1 MFVVKININKKIL
14 CEDLFESSVKLVF
27 AEVHTLFLVM
37 HPCFK
42 AKFTIF
48 LDVILIYAHQPIP
61 LIVKAWGKTSATHI
75 IPQSSPY
82 DSTDTKI
89 DRDIENKFRES
100 SQLTGLNVILPWTIL
115 RKKNL
120 FKNWRTLM
128 KLKIH
133 LKQKFLIKQTN
144 YLTEENRMEKLLLSP
159 LTYNGKQVL
168 KIITLAA

>member
-1 MFVVKININKKIL
+1 
-14 CEDLFESSVKLVF
+14 
-27 AEVHTLFLVM
+27 M

-48 LDVILIYAHQPIP
+48 LDVILIYAHQPISLTYP
-61 LIVKAWGKTSATHI
+61 PTLIVKAWGKTSATHI

-144 YLTEENRMEKLLLSP
+144 YLTEENRMEKLSLSP

>member
-1 MFVVKININKKIL
+1 M
-14 CEDLFESSVKLVF
+14 
-27 AEVHTLFLVM
+27 
-37 HPCFK
+37 
-42 AKFTIF
+42 
-48 LDVILIYAHQPIP
+48 
-61 LIVKAWGKTSATHI
+61 
-75 IPQSSPY
+75 
-82 DSTDTKI
+82 
-89 DRDIENKFRES
+89 
-100 SQLTGLNVILPWTIL
+100 LPWTIL